1 MTDHDDT
8 PGRPGQHLADELELA
23 GAGMTDVSPTDLAHA
38 GRIIRQ
44 AGALIDAIGLAGIAE
59 TRGLDAVLAELAD
72 DIAAQHDPDEVDLP
86 PAAELLEVIE
96 DRPRLAL
103 VPDGP
108 PWPTDEY
115 RVDLDRGR
123 LRAEVYADHAG
134 KHRWRVVHTMN
145 GETMAS
151 GEGYADT
158 RDRDHAVALLFPG
171 VTVVELDAPPHPPP
185 LVVGSAEEVDLRERF
200 LAAQAERPTV
210 ID

>member
-1 MTDHDDT
+1 MTEPT
-8 PGRPGQHLADELELA
+8 PTELQLAQALLADLGDIDA
-23 GAGMTDVSPTDLAHA
+23 A
-38 GRIIRQ
+38 RII
-44 AGALIDAIGLAGIAE
+44 GASGRLVDALGLAGIAE
-59 TRGLDAVLAELAD
+59 TRGLDVVLAELAD
-72 DIAAQHDPDEVDLP
+72 DIAAQHDADEVDLP

-96 DRPRLAL
+96 DRPALAL
-103 VPDGP
+103 VPAGP
-108 PWPTDEY
+108 PWPTDHY

-134 KHRWRVVHTMN
+134 EHRWRVVHTTN

-171 VTVVELDAPPHPPP
+171 VDRVVIDAPEVTDARSE
-185 LVVGSAEEVDLRERF
+185 LKVGPFMSPTELAELRAHAGE
-200 LAAQAERPTV
+200 V